1 MLQKT
6 PPQDA
11 ADVPRGLVYVTD
23 AEPGITRGRRGRGW
37 GFTGP
42 DGTRITDK
50 AERGRILSLGIPPAW
65 TKVWICPRAD
75 GHLQA
80 TGYDARGRKQYR
92 YHPDWSNWR
101 SERKFSRILDFG
113 QALGRIRRRTA
124 RDLDHDEAGE
134 LEFALAALVTLID
147 RAGVRVG
154 HPGYTAENRTYG
166 ATTLLKRHLDFEG
179 DAIRLEYKA
188 KGGKKAIH
196 TLRGK
201 RLQTIFHQI
210 GDLPGRRLFTWI
222 DADGAVHP
230 VHSNQVNAY
239 LEEISGVPGATAK
252 TFRTWAGS
260 LAALEAATRDPHA
273 ASIKAMCAAAS
284 QSLCNTPAICR
295 SSYVH
300 PAVIALAEMDRDAR
314 AAKLGALDDEGPS
327 DLRAGEK
334 RLLNLLKSEQE
345 AA

>member
-1 MLQKT
+1 MLQRT
-6 PPQDA
+6 PMKDA

-23 AEPGITRGRRGRGW
+23 AEPGIRREKRGKGW
-37 GFTGP
+37 SFIGP
-42 DGTRITDK
+42 DGARIAGR
-50 AERGRILSLGIPPAW
+50 AERERILSLGIPPAW
-65 TKVWICPRAD
+65 TKVWICPRED

-92 YHPDWSNWR
+92 YHPHWSNWR
-101 SERKFSRILDFG
+101 SERKFSQLLDFG
-113 QALGRIRRRTA
+113 QALGRVRRRTA
-124 RDLDHDEAGE
+124 RDLDQDEAGE
-134 LEFALAALVTLID
+134 MEFALAALVTLID

-166 ATTLLKRHLDFEG
+166 ATTLLKRHLDFDG

-188 KGGKKAIH
+188 KGGKVAVH

-201 RLQTIFHQI
+201 RLQAIFHQI

-222 DADGAVHP
+222 DADGEVHP

-239 LEEISGVPGATAK
+239 LEDISGVPGATAK

-260 LAALEAATRDPHA
+260 VAALEAALRDPEA

-284 QSLCNTPAICR
+284 RSLCNTPAICR

-300 PAVIALAEMDRDAR
+300 PSVIALAETTVQDR
-314 AAKLGALDDEGPS
+314 AAKLGALGDDGPS

-345 AA
+345 TA